1 MLEYEEKITQQ
12 GEGFGYRLAIKYTKS
27 MSPQPRAEKTNLK
40 CTKTHF
46 IQKVITV
53 HNVIKL

>member
-1 MLEYEEKITQQ
+1 MLEYEEKITQL